1 MQSKQGMIADISR
14 TFGAALSHKTD
25 FIRSQIRRQTF
36 DKSTRAGARDRQAS
50 DETAELPD
58 QTHRENTTP
67 VTKGFQSAEGSVGGG
82 SRPQNTN
89 APRATSS
96 SIQIT

>member
-25 FIRSQIRRQTF
+25 YIRSQIRRQTY

-50 DETAELPD
+50 DDTAELPEQMND
-58 QTHRENTTP
+58 HQTP
-67 VTKGFQSAEGSVGGG
+67 GTKLLPSAEGSVGGG
-82 SRPQNTN
+82 SRPQNAI
-89 APRATSS
+89 APRAASS
-96 SIQIT
+96 SI

>member
-25 FIRSQIRRQTF
+25 YIRSQIRRQTY

-50 DETAELPD
+50 DDTAELP
-58 QTHRENTTP
+58 E
-67 VTKGFQSAEGSVGGG
+67 
-82 SRPQNTN
+82 
-89 APRATSS
+89 
-96 SIQIT
+96 